1 MVGTRDF
8 KKIGDFLF
16 AIPTSHRSDMRVPA
30 RFYADDRLLDG
41 ITGDLDPGVLHDRR
55 SLAEEGFVVVIVTV
69 VATTGEIVTG
79 PEIVTRGW
87 VHADEAEELLEDARE
102 AVRSAIAQGAANDAI
117 DAETLRRRARRALGR
132 LINERTRRRPTII
145 PVIMEV

>member
-1 MVGTRDF
+1 M
-8 KKIGDFLF
+8 
-16 AIPTSHRSDMRVPA
+16 
-30 RFYADDRLLDG
+30 
-41 ITGDLDPGVLHDRR
+41 
-55 SLAEEGFVVVIVTV
+55 IVTV